1 MRMCNMEEPLGKV
14 PCQVCIMVI
23 VLDTVIS
30 EVMKLVH
37 LASGEGTKEKVGL
50 CDRG

>member
-1 MRMCNMEEPLGKV
+1 MM
-14 PCQVCIMVI
+14 
-23 VLDTVIS
+23 VLDTVIL